1 MCSKSMHVSG
11 SRSMRQEA
19 EEKEREDA
27 RSLGYGHLC
36 AR

>member
-1 MCSKSMHVSG
+1 MQVGG
-11 SRSMRQEA
+11 SRSMGREA

-27 RSLGYGHLC
+27 RSLEYGHLC